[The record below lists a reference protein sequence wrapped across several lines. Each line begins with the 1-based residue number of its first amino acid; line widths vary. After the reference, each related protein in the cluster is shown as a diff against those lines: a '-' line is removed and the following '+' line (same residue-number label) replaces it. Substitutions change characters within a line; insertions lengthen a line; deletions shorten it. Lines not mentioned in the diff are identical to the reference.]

1 MTCRQIGKY
10 KLMGGGKNMNEKAFP
25 AHALWLSFTSRA
37 VSLAAFAFLLFAFLD
52 PAVRGTDC

>member
-1 MTCRQIGKY
+1 
-10 KLMGGGKNMNEKAFP
+10 MNEKAFP

-37 VSLAAFAFLLFAFLD
+37 AFLAVFAFFLCFACLD

>member
-1 MTCRQIGKY
+1 
-10 KLMGGGKNMNEKAFP
+10 MNEKAFP

-37 VSLAAFAFLLFAFLD
+37 ASLAVFALLLFSCLD